1 MVRPD
6 SRDIRVMF
14 TAGDYGQA
22 RTTIVD
28 ETKSNFPLLAIANE
42 TTQSSFLCVAEE
54 GSSYATVQ
62 ADISGKNNGYNYGTF
77 IYSLIHGENMDVSTK
92 SDTTVR
98 VYEDGR
104 QMKHFPRDT
113 FSLIK
118 PIIRIWQK
126 EYRGYLQKKY
136 PSLGKVDS
144 DKQALAVE
152 MIGAVDDTEHIL
164 GYPVVRSQSLTSY
177 TQAKSIL
184 EDLQKAGIGNIN
196 AKYTGWFNTGVK
208 QTSVC

>member
-1 MVRPD
+1 
-6 SRDIRVMF
+6 
-14 TAGDYGQA
+14 
-22 RTTIVD
+22 
-28 ETKSNFPLLAIANE
+28 
-42 TTQSSFLCVAEE
+42 
-54 GSSYATVQ
+54 
-62 ADISGKNNGYNYGTF
+62 
-77 IYSLIHGENMDVSTK
+77 MDVSTK

-98 VYEDGR
+98 VYEDGLPNETLSQR
-104 QMKHFPRDT
+104 YI
-113 FSLIK
+113 FSDKTDYSDLA
-118 PIIRIWQK
+118 K

-136 PSLGKVDS
+136 PSLGKVGS

-196 AKYTGWFNTGVK
+196 AEVYRMV
-208 QTSVC
+208 